1 MTHLKRGTLW
11 IEEQG
16 PIRWR
21 KKARRVWRNTGYER
35 FRFQRKAATE
45 NDYIFKTVINEN
57 KCNICICF
65 WSQLSLPP
73 ESIQKKLF
81 RGTFIIPAV
90 MDKSKI
96 RLRKDG
102 QSPSDII

>member
-16 PIRWR
+16 PFRR
-21 KKARRVWRNTGYER
+21 RRVWRNTGYER
-35 FRFQRKAATE
+35 FRFKWKAATQ
-45 NDYIFKTVINEN
+45 NDYIFKAVRNEN

-96 RLRKDG
+96 RLRKEG
-102 QSPSDII
+102 QKVHWILSNMH

>member
-21 KKARRVWRNTGYER
+21 EEARRVWRNTGYER

-45 NDYIFKTVINEN
+45 NDYIFKTVRNES

>member
-21 KKARRVWRNTGYER
+21 RVWRNTGYER
-35 FRFQRKAATE
+35 FRFKRKAATQ
-45 NDYIFKTVINEN
+45 NDYIFKAVRNEN

-81 RGTFIIPAV
+81 RGTFINPAV

-102 QSPSDII
+102 QSPLDIN